1 MLRHS
6 CSLVMEMNGGHAFTV
21 HLSLFL
27 LHSFIHSFRQ
37 TWCVLSVPKAAG
49 LWAKLVY
56 LCAAFKH
63 YTGWCLLFLVWLS
76 SIHKK
81 SMDLLPTLYISKCKT
96 YFVLQSALNCVS
108 CFILFCDHSII
119 FFRVTVSLSIL
130 SFCTVTFDETV
141 ENYLFG
147 FWCSKVM

>member
-21 HLSLFL
+21 HISLSLP
-27 LHSFIHSFRQ
+27 SFIQ

-49 LWAKLVY
+49 LWAKLVS

-63 YTGWCLLFLVWLS
+63 YTWWCLLFFLWRS
-76 SIHKK
+76 THEK
-81 SMDLLPTLYISKCKT
+81 SMDLLLTLYISKCKT

-108 CFILFCDHSII
+108 CVILFCDHSII
-119 FFRVTVSLSIL
+119 FYFFFWVTVSLSIL
-130 SFCTVTFDETV
+130 YCYIWWESWEWFVWLLMF
-141 ENYLFG
+141 
-147 FWCSKVM
+147 